1 MLFTSGRPVIVIPP
15 YWERGVEFGKIMV
28 AWDGGAQAARAIG
41 EAMLFRHAPNRSIS
55 CVSPLM
61 RRKESPARTWRLTFR
76 AIPRK

>member
-15 YWERGVEFGKIMV
+15 YWEGGVEFGKIMV
-28 AWDGGAQAARAIG
+28 AWDGQSGKLC
-41 EAMLFRHAPNRSIS
+41 LFRHAPNRSIS

>member
-28 AWDGGAQAARAIG
+28 AWDGRSGGSGNRGSYALPTCAQQIDI
-41 EAMLFRHAPNRSIS
+41 L
-55 CVSPLM
+55 CVSPDAS
-61 RRKESPARTWRLTFR
+61 KKSPARTWRLTFR